1 MDYIISIVLYLLG
14 ALFMI
19 LNFEP
24 EEDGP
29 PALYA
34 MFVFAWPLMTVWFI
48 YQDLF
53 GKSDTED

>member
-1 MDYIISIVLYLLG
+1 
-14 ALFMI
+14 MI

-53 GKSDTED
+53 GKPDPED